1 MNQVNIFR
9 PIQVLVLLLLP
20 FTLQAHKYYTSVTQ
34 LDFNPTEKCFQVTMN
49 VFIDD
54 LEAVLTQEN
63 LQVVKWKSDQAEL
76 NALLL
81 KYLNKHFNVK
91 LNKKPAT
98 EFRLIGTREQKDL
111 LTIFFEIPVDKAV
124 KNIEITD
131 TFLMD
136 MFPIQSNVVNLNYKN
151 QKHTFLFQKSKST
164 QFYSLN

>member
-1 MNQVNIFR
+1 MKQGTIFR
-9 PIQVLVLLLLP
+9 SIPLILLILLP
-20 FTLQAHKYYTSVTQ
+20 FTMQAHKYYTSVTQ

-49 VFIDD
+49 VFVDD
-54 LEAVLTQEN
+54 LEAVLTHEN
-63 LQVVKWKSDQAEL
+63 KQVVKWKSDQAEL

-91 LNKKPAT
+91 LNQKSAS

-111 LTIFFEIPVDKAV
+111 LTIFFEIPVEKSV

-136 MFPIQSNVVNLNYKN
+136 MFPIQSNVVNLNYEN
-151 QKHTFLFQKSKST
+151 QKHSFLFQKGKST
-164 QFYSLN
+164 QFFSFK

>member
-1 MNQVNIFR
+1 MKQGNIFR
-9 PIQVLVLLLLP
+9 SISLMLLILLP
-20 FTLQAHKYYTSVTQ
+20 FTMQAHKYYTSVTQ
-34 LDFNPTEKCFQVTMN
+34 LDFNPSEKCFQVTMN

-91 LNKKPAT
+91 LNKKPAGQ
-98 EFRLIGTREQKDL
+98 FRLIGTKEQKDL
-111 LTIFFEIPVDKAV
+111 LTIFFEIPVAKAL

-136 MFPIQSNVVNLNYKN
+136 MFPIQSNIVNLNYED
-151 QKHTFLFQKSKST
+151 QKHSFLFQKGKST
-164 QFYSLN
+164 QFFSLK

>member
-34 LDFNPTEKCFQVTMN
+34 LDFNPSEKCFQVTMN

-63 LQVVKWKSDQAEL
+63 LQVVKWKSDQSEL

-91 LNKKPAT
+91 LNQKPAGQ
-98 EFRLIGTREQKDL
+98 FRLIGTKEQKDL
-111 LTIFFEIPVDKAV
+111 LTIFFEIPVAKAL

-136 MFPIQSNVVNLNYKN
+136 KFPVQSNIVNLNYED

>member
-1 MNQVNIFR
+1 MKQGTIFR
-9 PIQVLVLLLLP
+9 SIPLLILLLLP
-20 FTLQAHKYYTSVTQ
+20 FTIQAHKYYTSVTQ

-49 VFIDD
+49 VFVDD
-54 LEAVLTQEN
+54 LEAALTQEN
-63 LQVVKWKSDQAEL
+63 KQVVKWKSDQPAL
-76 NALLL
+76 NTLLL

-91 LNKKPAT
+91 LNQKPASQ
-98 EFRLIGTREQKDL
+98 FRLIGTKEQKDL

-151 QKHTFLFQKSKST
+151 QKHSFLFQKGKST
-164 QFYSLN
+164 QFFSLK

>member
-1 MNQVNIFR
+1 MKQGNIFR
-9 PIQVLVLLLLP
+9 SISLMLFILLP
-20 FTLQAHKYYTSVTQ
+20 FTMQAHKYYTSVTQ

-49 VFIDD
+49 VFVDD

-63 LQVVKWKSDQAEL
+63 KQAVKWKSDQAEL

-91 LNKKPAT
+91 LNKKPAGQ
-98 EFRLIGTREQKDL
+98 FRLIGTREQKDL

-151 QKHTFLFQKSKST
+151 QKHSFLFQKGKST
-164 QFYSLN
+164 QFFSLK

>member
-1 MNQVNIFR
+1 MKQGNIFR
-9 PIQVLVLLLLP
+9 SISLMLFILLP
-20 FTLQAHKYYTSVTQ
+20 FTMQAHKYYTSVTQ

-49 VFIDD
+49 VFVDD
-54 LEAVLTQEN
+54 LEAVLTQEKKKA
-63 LQVVKWKSDQAEL
+63 VKWKSDQAEL
-76 NALLL
+76 NTFLLTYL
-81 KYLNKHFNVK
+81 KSHFKVQLNQ
-91 LNKKPAT
+91 KPAT

-151 QKHTFLFQKSKST
+151 QKHSFLFQKGKST
-164 QFYSLN
+164 QFFSLK

>member
-9 PIQVLVLLLLP
+9 PIQVLLLLLLP

-34 LDFNPTEKCFQVTMN
+34 LDFNPSEKCFQVTMN

-91 LNKKPAT
+91 LNKKPAGQ
-98 EFRLIGTREQKDL
+98 FRLIGTKEQKDL
-111 LTIFFEIPVDKAV
+111 LTIFFEIPVAKAL

-136 MFPIQSNVVNLNYKN
+136 KFPVQSNIVNLNYED

>member
-1 MNQVNIFR
+1 MKQGNIFR
-9 PIQVLVLLLLP
+9 SISLMLLILLP
-20 FTLQAHKYYTSVTQ
+20 FTMQAHKYYTSVTQ

-49 VFIDD
+49 VFVDD

-63 LQVVKWKSDQAEL
+63 KQVVKWKSDQAEL
-76 NALLL
+76 NTFLLTYL
-81 KYLNKHFNVK
+81 KSHFKVQLNQ
-91 LNKKPAT
+91 KPTT

-151 QKHTFLFQKSKST
+151 QKHSFLFQKGKST
-164 QFYSLN
+164 QFFSLK

>member
-1 MNQVNIFR
+1 MKQGNIFR
-9 PIQVLVLLLLP
+9 SISLMLFILLP
-20 FTLQAHKYYTSVTQ
+20 FTMQAHKYYTSVTQ
-34 LDFNPTEKCFQVTMN
+34 LDFNPSEKCFQVTMN

-91 LNKKPAT
+91 LNKKPAGQ
-98 EFRLIGTREQKDL
+98 FRLIGTKEQKDL
-111 LTIFFEIPVDKAV
+111 LTIFFEIPVAKAL

-136 MFPIQSNVVNLNYKN
+136 MFPIQSNIVNLNYED
-151 QKHTFLFQKSKST
+151 QKHSFLFQKGKST
-164 QFYSLN
+164 QFFSLK

>member
-49 VFIDD
+49 VFVDD

-63 LQVVKWKSDQAEL
+63 KQVVKWKSDQPGL
-76 NALLL
+76 NTLLL

-91 LNKKPAT
+91 LNQKPASQ
-98 EFRLIGTREQKDL
+98 FRLIGTKEQKDL

-151 QKHTFLFQKSKST
+151 QKHSFLFQKGKST
-164 QFYSLN
+164 QFFSLK

>member
-1 MNQVNIFR
+1 MKQGNIFR
-9 PIQVLVLLLLP
+9 SISLMLFILLP
-20 FTLQAHKYYTSVTQ
+20 FTMQAHKYYTSVTQ

-63 LQVVKWKSDQAEL
+63 LQVVKWKSDQPAL
-76 NALLL
+76 NTLLL

-91 LNKKPAT
+91 LNQKPASQ
-98 EFRLIGTREQKDL
+98 FRLIGTKEQKDL

-151 QKHTFLFQKSKST
+151 QKHSFLFQKGKST
-164 QFYSLN
+164 QFFSLK

>member
-9 PIQVLVLLLLP
+9 PIQVLLLLLLP

-34 LDFNPTEKCFQVTMN
+34 LDFNPSEKCFQVTMN

-63 LQVVKWKSDQAEL
+63 LQVVKWKSDQPEL

-81 KYLNKHFNVK
+81 KYLNKHLNVK
-91 LNKKPAT
+91 LNQKPAGQ
-98 EFRLIGTREQKDL
+98 FRFIGTKEQKDL
-111 LTIFFEIPVDKAV
+111 LTIFFEIPVAKAL

-136 MFPIQSNVVNLNYKN
+136 KFPVQSNIVNLNYED

>member
-1 MNQVNIFR
+1 MKQANIFR
-9 PIQVLVLLLLP
+9 SISLMLLILLP
-20 FTLQAHKYYTSVTQ
+20 FTMQAHKYYTSVTQ
-34 LDFNPTEKCFQVTMN
+34 LDFNPSEKCFQVTMN
-49 VFIDD
+49 VFVDD

-63 LQVVKWKSDQAEL
+63 LQVVKWKSDQPEL

-91 LNKKPAT
+91 LNKKPAGQ
-98 EFRLIGTREQKDL
+98 FRLIGTKEQKDL
-111 LTIFFEIPVDKAV
+111 LTIFFEIPVAKAL

-136 MFPIQSNVVNLNYKN
+136 KFPIQSNIVNLNYED

-164 QFYSLN
+164 QFFSLK

>member
-1 MNQVNIFR
+1 MKQGNIFR
-9 PIQVLVLLLLP
+9 SISLMLLLLLP
-20 FTLQAHKYYTSVTQ
+20 FTMQAHKYYTSVTQ

-49 VFIDD
+49 VFVDD

-63 LQVVKWKSDQAEL
+63 KQAVKWKSDQAEL

-91 LNKKPAT
+91 LNKKPAGQ
-98 EFRLIGTREQKDL
+98 FRLIGTREQKDL

-151 QKHTFLFQKSKST
+151 QKHSFLFQKGKST
-164 QFYSLN
+164 QFFSLK

>member
-34 LDFNPTEKCFQVTMN
+34 LDFNPSEKCFQVTMN
-49 VFIDD
+49 VFVDD
-54 LEAVLTQEN
+54 LEAALTQEN
-63 LQVVKWKSDQAEL
+63 KQVVKWKSDQPAL
-76 NALLL
+76 NTLLL

-91 LNKKPAT
+91 LNQKPASQ
-98 EFRLIGTREQKDL
+98 FRLIGTKEKKDL
-111 LTIFFEIPVDKAV
+111 LIIYFEIPVEKSV

-136 MFPIQSNVVNLNYKN
+136 MFPI
-151 QKHTFLFQKSKST
+151 
-164 QFYSLN
+164 

>member
-1 MNQVNIFR
+1 MIQRVIFR
-9 PIQVLVLLLLP
+9 PIPLILLLLLP
-20 FTLQAHKYYTSVTQ
+20 FTLQAHKFYTSVTQ
-34 LDFNPTEKCFQVTMN
+34 LDFNISEKCFQVTMN

-54 LEAVLTQEN
+54 LEAALTQEN
-63 LQVVKWKSDQAEL
+63 KQVVKWKSDQPAL
-76 NALLL
+76 NTLLL

-91 LNKKPAT
+91 LNKKPGGQ
-98 EFRLIGTREQKDL
+98 FRLIGTKEQKDL
-111 LTIFFEIPVDKAV
+111 LTIFFEIPVAKAL

-136 MFPIQSNVVNLNYKN
+136 KFPVQSNIVNLNYED

>member
-1 MNQVNIFR
+1 MKQGTIFR
-9 PIQVLVLLLLP
+9 SIPLLILLLLP
-20 FTLQAHKYYTSVTQ
+20 FTIQAHKYYTSVTQ

-49 VFIDD
+49 VFVDD

-63 LQVVKWKSDQAEL
+63 KQVVKWKSDQAEL
-76 NALLL
+76 NTFLLTYL
-81 KYLNKHFNVK
+81 KSHFKVQLNQ
-91 LNKKPAT
+91 KPTT

-151 QKHTFLFQKSKST
+151 QKHSFLFQKGKST
-164 QFYSLN
+164 QFFSLK